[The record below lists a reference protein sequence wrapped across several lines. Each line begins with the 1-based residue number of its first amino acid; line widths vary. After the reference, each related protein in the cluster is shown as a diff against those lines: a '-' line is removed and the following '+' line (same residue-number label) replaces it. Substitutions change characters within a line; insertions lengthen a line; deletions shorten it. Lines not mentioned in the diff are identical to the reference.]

1 MPNDSDPERLQAP
14 EVRDLK
20 SGGLNEGFPIMVGK
34 LIETGLLLST
44 CISTGD
50 QNQISRCEALAR
62 DVYAH
67 EKTLTRN
74 LLASK
79 PEDLPKTLIH
89 LPFLLQRICQNLDD
103 ILNCCRLK
111 TKDGILLTEKAEAH
125 LQQLLAILVDMMN
138 NLRDAFTVP
147 DVVLVESIISEGNGL
162 NRMLRDLRSAHWS
175 HPRVRSSAFQ
185 GAAVYLDILDAI
197 KSANEDVGNI
207 CQTLLEL
214 ERLAAVST
222 KVPERVDAGKCD

>member
-1 MPNDSDPERLQAP
+1 MLNDSDPERQQAL
-14 EVRDLK
+14 EVPDPR
-20 SGGLNEGFPIMVGK
+20 SGSLNEGFPLMVGK

-67 EKTLTRN
+67 EEILTRN

-79 PEDLPKTLIH
+79 AEDLPKTLIH
-89 LPFLLQRICQNLDD
+89 LPFLLQRICENLED

-111 TKDGILLTEKAEAH
+111 TKDGILLNGKAEAH

-162 NRMLRDLRSAHWS
+162 NRMLRDFRSAHWS
-175 HPRVRSSAFQ
+175 RPGTGSSAFQ
-185 GAAVYLDILDAI
+185 ATAVYLDILDAI

-214 ERLAAVST
+214 EGIAAVSH
-222 KVPERVDAGKCD
+222 EGS